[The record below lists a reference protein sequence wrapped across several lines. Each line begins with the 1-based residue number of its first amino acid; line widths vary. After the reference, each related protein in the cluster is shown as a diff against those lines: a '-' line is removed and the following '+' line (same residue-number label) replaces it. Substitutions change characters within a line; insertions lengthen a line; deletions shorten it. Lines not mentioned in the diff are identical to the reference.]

1 MKRIYGSILTLATLS
16 GCVTTENNGGSFMA
30 ARHAEQNPANRDTI
44 GRGAYTAQSIPG
56 VQGPWGA
63 PVPVAGPYKATP
75 ISGEAAAKAMIA
87 SSVPL
92 SMVQQTG
99 FKPGMLPAS
108 QNPVQ
113 QAMAGMPAG
122 AMLPGGM
129 IAPPGIP
136 AMPGMPGGMP
146 RNPTMAGNNNSG
158 LMLVNHGMPMGAHGG
173 LLGGPP
179 STMPGAVNAMGA
191 LTGGGAPTAP
201 IPVQRTE
208 VRFIEPAGMKIS
220 WFAPGS
226 DGKPGFN
233 SQYLESPGRYNFLQ
247 AAIYRLKLSEIPN
260 RPGVELYPTLEVVPS
275 TGKTN
280 TFLAHSSVPVSFTE
294 EDFQQVAAGNFVVK
308 VVYLPDPQFQDLAT
322 AGGLDEVVSSRLEP
336 GVDPIAEAQRRGSI
350 LLIVR
355 LGNIDLEAPN
365 TPAMDAPPGGGLRG
379 PVPPHS
385 MMQGGP
391 GMGRMVPYGISGPSM
406 PGQQGMQM
414 IPNMQMIPGAPGAMP
429 GQQGMQMMPP
439 GAPVTLPNLPATAPK
454 TLPTPTGVPST
465 SIKEIPGASKVQGSD
480 EETTIIIKKESIP
493 QTNSIPPTGL
503 EVVPGNNGITT
514 KIPEIKSGVPQ
525 SVIPPFINK

>member
-16 GCVTTENNGGSFMA
+16 GCVTTENSGGSFMA
-30 ARHAEQNPANRDTI
+30 QRRSEQNPASQDGI

-63 PVPVAGPYKATP
+63 PVAVTGPYKATP

-87 SSVPL
+87 NSVPL
-92 SMVQQTG
+92 SMVQQAS
-99 FKPGMLPAS
+99 FKPGRLPAS
-108 QNPVQ
+108 QNPMQ
-113 QAMAGMPAG
+113 QAMSGMPAG
-122 AMLPGGM
+122 AMMPGGM
-129 IAPPGIP
+129 LSPPGMP

-146 RNPTMAGNNNSG
+146 GMPGAMPGGNSSG
-158 LMLVNHGMPMGAHGG
+158 MTLANLGMPMGGAPSGMM
-173 LLGGPP
+173 GGPP
-179 STMPGAVNAMGA
+179 TGMPGAVNAMGA
-191 LTGGGAPTAP
+191 LTGGGAPSAP

-247 AAIYRLKLSEIPN
+247 AAIYRLKLSEVPN

-365 TPAMDAPPGGGLRG
+365 TPAMDAPPGGGMRM
-379 PVPPHS
+379 PVPPQG
-385 MMQGGP
+385 MQGGA
-391 GMGRMVPYGISGPSM
+391 GMGRMVPYGISGPGPM
-406 PGQQGMQM
+406 PGQQSQQGMQRM
-414 IPNMQMIPGAPGAMP
+414 PNMQMMPGAP
-429 GQQGMQMMPP
+429 
-439 GAPVTLPNLPATAPK
+439 LNLPSVPNIEPK
-454 TLPTPTGVPST
+454 TLPSPTSLPST
-465 SIKEIPGASKVQGSD
+465 SIKEVPGVITGQGNN
-480 EETTIIIKKESIP
+480 EETTIILKKETLPS
-493 QTNSIPPTGL
+493 TGTLPPTGL
-503 EVVPGNNGITT
+503 EIVPGNNGITT
-514 KIPEIKSGVPQ
+514 KVPEIKSGVPQ
-525 SVIPPFINK
+525 SIIPPFVIK